1 MCDIL
6 AISAGHK
13 YTPKKYLPIFAE
25 KGKRNMNGWGIGFF
39 RDNEALVEK
48 SCEKV
53 FNSEQVHESF
63 QRLARVIDSR
73 IIVSHIS
80 CPLSR
85 SREGAQNHPFS
96 LSFLDHVWLFVHV
109 GVVENIEKYKTIKKP
124 RIEAE
129 VYPARIFEYLRDQML
144 ELLDKNPYASLY
156 NALSAAIKRIIQEYP
171 GHYTFFLANE
181 SVLFAFSNFCSL
193 MVRKEFESLE
203 NIMVITSIEEGLTS
217 RKWFQIGPEQGAMG
231 KLMVIAGPELLY
243 CQNI

>member
-1 MCDIL
+1 
-6 AISAGHK
+6 
-13 YTPKKYLPIFAE
+13 
-25 KGKRNMNGWGIGFF
+25 MNGWGIGFF

-48 SCEKV
+48 SSEQV
-53 FNSEQVHESF
+53 FNSDHVHESF

-80 CPLSR
+80 CPLSE
-85 SREGAQNHPFS
+85 SGEGVENFPFS

-109 GVVENIEKYKTIKKP
+109 GVVENIDKYQTFKTP

-129 VYPARIFEYLRDQML
+129 VYPARILEYLRDQVVG
-144 ELLDKNPYASLY
+144 LLDKNPYASLY
-156 NALSAAIKRIIQEYP
+156 NTLSQAIKKIIQEYP

-181 SVLFAFSNFCSL
+181 SVLFVFSNFRPL

-203 NIMVITSIEEGLTS
+203 NIMVITSIEKGLTS
-217 RKWFQIGPEQGAMG
+217 RKWVQIGPEQGAMG

-243 CQNI
+243 YQDI